1 MKKILEER
9 RHSVRRAPRVPRE
22 LAPVSW
28 PAVLAGMLVCALTVA
43 TLLAG
48 CGGGEPEPPPC
59 GADFVGPLLPGT
71 LPPGCE
77 AGKP

>member
-1 MKKILEER
+1 MTEFREER
-9 RHSVRRAPRVPRE
+9 RRTVRRAPRIPHE

-28 PAVLAGMLVCALTVA
+28 PAMLVGMVVCALMMA
-43 TLLAG
+43 TMLGG
-48 CGGGEPEPPPC
+48 CGGGEPEPQPC